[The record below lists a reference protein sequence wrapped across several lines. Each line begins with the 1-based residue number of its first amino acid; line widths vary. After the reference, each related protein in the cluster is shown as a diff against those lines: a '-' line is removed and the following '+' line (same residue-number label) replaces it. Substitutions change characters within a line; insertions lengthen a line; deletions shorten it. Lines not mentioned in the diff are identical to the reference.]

1 MPANELSFN
10 QISAEMN
17 AIHAQ
22 AIGAQPPRAIN
33 TGAVMTQA
41 QAALL
46 GADVQLVPLTITENG
61 TYNPPAG
68 KGFGTVTAE
77 VPNPNSVETITG
89 TLANPWGTMESQ
101 EISAL
106 FADLANG
113 DASAII
119 TVDASAIGSGS
130 TSCALISVEN
140 FCIASGLAVDDTQT
154 GSGFRAIWSS
164 TYLAAAYVVS
174 ISGSNC
180 SVIELDEYASILP
193 TSTQIFRHPMPTST
207 EDAT

>member
-46 GADVQLVPLTITENG
+46 GADVQLVPLTVTEND

-68 KGFGTVTAE
+68 KGFGTVTVN

-89 TLANPWGTMESQ
+89 TLANPWGEKTPVNLFSGAKSGDLTM
-101 EISAL
+101 L
-106 FADLANG
+106 MD
-113 DASAII
+113 
-119 TVDASAIGSGS
+119 VDATAIGGATFHVVFYPFGTTNGFGLFVASS
-130 TSCALISVEN
+130 QLSNSVGV
-140 FCIASGLAVDDTQT
+140 FA
-154 GSGFRAIWSS
+154 
-164 TYLAAAYVVS
+164 
-174 ISGSNC
+174 
-180 SVIELDEYASILP
+180 EYADSGVMEVAYGLQNGSILDYSP
-193 TSTQIFRHPMPTST
+193 YASTISTTLTIIYHPLPTST
-207 EDAT
+207 EDET